1 MKKVLLPIT
10 MLLLCV
16 ISAGIGFI
24 TGRMTTPEQDVP
36 EHPVSTTF
44 YAAITEIYEHS
55 ILVEGLEINDINS
68 RGAFDLS
75 TNENTV
81 YEWRYTPL
89 SRSELEVGDTISVTY
104 TGAVLESYPAQIHE
118 VLKIQLLDDEI

>member
-1 MKKVLLPIT
+1 MKKTIIIISIVLFGIL
-10 MLLLCV
+10 
-16 ISAGIGFI
+16 SAGIGFI
-24 TGRMTTPEQDVP
+24 TGRLTAPKQNPPEI
-36 EHPVSTTF
+36 PVTTTF
-44 YAAITEIYEHS
+44 YATITEIYDHS
-55 ILVEGLEINDINS
+55 ILVEGLEVNDINS

-75 TNENTV
+75 TNDNTV

-104 TGAVLESYPAQIHE
+104 TGAVLETYPAQIHE